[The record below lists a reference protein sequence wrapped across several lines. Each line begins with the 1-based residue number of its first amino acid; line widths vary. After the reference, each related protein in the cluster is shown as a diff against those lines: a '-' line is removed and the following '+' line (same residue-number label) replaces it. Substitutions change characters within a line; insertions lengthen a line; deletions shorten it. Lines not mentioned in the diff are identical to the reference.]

1 MADEIPLF
9 PKATSMYIHTGNIIN
24 WNRLKRKLN
33 QTSTEE
39 VCDCIGTTLSNYLA
53 SKDKTELQ
61 YVTQL
66 YRINTESV
74 EVFDD
79 GEREEVKVTVKMF
92 VCTSQPSSV
101 IAEAVEKVLSELRTT
116 YVETLLLAVSPSSEE
131 EESELISVNMEAI
144 KQYWEAMELLVSQ
157 NKVLSLG
164 ICDLNKEAL
173 EELYKWAK
181 VKPTVN
187 QVNLESCCVMP
198 KDLTEFAKATSIQ
211 LLTHNDKPV
220 FIPKERLQETI
231 QQVSTVR
238 DSEAWAPHWVLRY
251 SGILKCRGIIKMK
264 GYIFRGMRDHKKKL
278 M

>member
-9 PKATSMYIHTGNIIN
+9 PKATSMFVHTGNIIN

-39 VCDCIGTTLSNYLA
+39 VCDCIGTSLSNYLA
-53 SKDKTELQ
+53 SVDKTELQ

-66 YRINTESV
+66 YRVNTENV
-74 EVFDD
+74 EVFED
-79 GEREEVKVTVKMF
+79 GEREEVKVTVKIF
-92 VCTSQPSSV
+92 VCTSQSTAV

-116 YVETLLLAVSPSSEE
+116 YVETLLLAVSPPSDE
-131 EESELISVNMEAI
+131 EESEQSSVNLDLI

-157 NKVLSLG
+157 DKVLSLG

-198 KDLTEFAKATSIQ
+198 KDLTEFAKATNIQ

-231 QQVSTVR
+231 QQVSTER
-238 DSEAWAPHWVLRY
+238 DSEAWTPHWVLRY

-264 GYIFRGMRDHKKKL
+264 GYIFHAMRDHKKKL

>member
-39 VCDCIGTTLSNYLA
+39 LCDCIGSSLNNYLSGA
-53 SKDKTELQ
+53 DKTELQ

-66 YRINTESV
+66 YKINTENV
-74 EVFDD
+74 DVFED
-79 GEREEVKVTVKMF
+79 GEREEVKITVKIF
-92 VCTSQPSSV
+92 VCTVQPTSV
-101 IAEAVEKVLSELRTT
+101 INEAVEKVLSELRTT
-116 YVETLLLAVSPSSEE
+116 YVESLLLAVAPPNDEE
-131 EESELISVNMEAI
+131 ENEHNYVNMDII
-144 KQYWEAMELLVSQ
+144 KQYWETMEHLVTQ
-157 NKVLSLG
+157 DKVLSLG
-164 ICDLNKEAL
+164 ICDLNKEYL

-181 VKPTVN
+181 VKPCVN

-198 KDLTEFAKATSIQ
+198 KDLIEFAKATDIQ

-220 FIPKERLQETI
+220 VLPKEQLQETI
-231 QQVSTVR
+231 RSVSTER
-238 DSEAWAPHWVLRY
+238 DSEAWLPHWVLRY

-264 GYIFRGMRDHKKKL
+264 GYIVHAERDPKKKL